1 MKISYDSEEL
11 IKELKQDIA
20 EFGGQT
26 ILAAWV
32 KNIEGTEI
40 ITNYDFTGTEIPI
53 TEDELKPG
61 ERIIFIQADLLLEK
75 LIEQNK
81 IF

>member
-32 KNIEGTEI
+32 KNIGGTEI

-53 TEDELKPG
+53 AEDELKPG